1 MSYNELQNHMQ
12 RIADVNYAAA
22 TLGWDQ
28 ETYMPQGAAGFKANQ
43 LSTLSGISH
52 QLFTAD
58 NTAHLLQSAKNNSQ
72 LTEREKKNIAQIE
85 EDFNRQKK
93 YPTEFVENMSRAV
106 SAAFNAWQQARKEN
120 NFKIFAPYLEK
131 LIAIKKQECDLLGY
145 HVHPYNALL
154 NLHEKNATVA
164 ELDVLFADV
173 RKELVPFVKQIQQAK
188 QVDNKFFFQPFDR
201 DAQWHFGIEL
211 LQQMGFD
218 FNRGRQDIS
227 SHPFTTSFSMNDVRV
242 TTRINEND
250 FSEMIWSCIHE
261 GGHALY
267 EQGLLA
273 EQYGMPLGEAISLGI
288 HESQSRLWENN
299 VGRSLPYWKHNF
311 EVAKKYFPKQLQ
323 NFSAEDFYKGT
334 NRVEASLI
342 RTNADELTYH
352 SHVMIRYEIEKQIFE
367 DKLKVNDLPDYW
379 NAKYKEYLGIDV
391 PSDSQGVLQDVHWS
405 HGSFGYFPTYS
416 LGSFYAAQFFNQAQ
430 KEIPNLLNEIENGNT
445 TNLLNWLRE
454 KIHQYGKFYTA
465 QELCVKI
472 TGEKL
477 NFTHFMNYAK
487 NKFGTIYDLK

>member
-28 ETYMPQGAAGFKANQ
+28 ETYMPPGAAGFKASQ
-43 LSTLSGISH
+43 LSTLSGITH
-52 QLFTAD
+52 QLFTGD
-58 NTAHLLQSAKNNSQ
+58 KTEVLLRGLKNNAQ
-72 LTEREKKNIAQIE
+72 LSEAEKKNVAQIE
-85 EDFNRQKK
+85 EDFSRQKK
-93 YPTEFVENMSRAV
+93 YSTEFVENMSRAV
-106 SAAFNAWQQARKEN
+106 SDAFNAWQQARKES

-131 LIAIKKQECDLLGY
+131 LIAIKKQECELLGY
-145 HVHPYNALL
+145 EGHPYNALL

-164 ELDVLFADV
+164 ELDVLFTDV
-173 RKELVPFVKQIQQAK
+173 RKELVPFVKQVQQAK
-188 QVDNKFFFQPFDR
+188 QVDNKFFFQHFDR
-201 DAQWHFGIEL
+201 DTQWQFGIEL

-227 SHPFTTSFSMNDVRV
+227 SHPFTTSFSQNDVRV

-267 EQGLLA
+267 EQGLPA

-288 HESQSRLWENN
+288 HESQSRMWENN
-299 VGRSLPYWKHNF
+299 VGRSLAYWKHNF
-311 EVAKKYFPKQLQ
+311 GLAQKHFPEQLKSISTQ
-323 NFSAEDFYKGT
+323 DFYKGM

-342 RTNADELTYH
+342 RTSADELTYH
-352 SHVMIRYEIEKQIFE
+352 FHVMIRYEIEKQIFE

-379 NAKYKEYLGIDV
+379 NAKYKEYLNIDV
-391 PSDSQGVLQDVHWS
+391 PNDAQGVLQDVHWS

-416 LGSFYAAQFFNQAQ
+416 LGSFYAAQFFHQAQ
-430 KEIPNLLNEIENGNT
+430 KEMPTLLTEIENGNT
-445 TNLLNWLRE
+445 HNLLNWLRE
-454 KIHQYGKFYTA
+454 KIHKHGKFYTA
-465 QELCVKI
+465 QELCIQV

-477 NFTHFMNYAK
+477 NFTHFMHYAATK
-487 NKFGTIYDLK
+487 YGAMYGLG

>member
-28 ETYMPQGAAGFKANQ
+28 ETYMPAGAADFKAGQ

-58 NTAHLLQSAKNNSQ
+58 NTANLLQSAKNNAQ
-72 LTEREKKNIAQIE
+72 LSEKEKKNIAQIE

-120 NFKIFAPYLEK
+120 NFKLFAPFLEK

-145 HVHPYNALL
+145 QGHPYNALL

-164 ELDVLFADV
+164 DLDVLFADV

-188 QVDNKFFFQPFDR
+188 QVDNKFFFQPYDR

-211 LQQMGFD
+211 LRQMGFD

-227 SHPFTTSFSMNDVRV
+227 AHPFTTSFSMNDVRV

-250 FSEMIWSCIHE
+250 FAEMIWFC
-261 GGHALY
+261 AKPFD
-267 EQGLLA
+267 
-273 EQYGMPLGEAISLGI
+273 QY
-288 HESQSRLWENN
+288 
-299 VGRSLPYWKHNF
+299 
-311 EVAKKYFPKQLQ
+311 
-323 NFSAEDFYKGT
+323 
-334 NRVEASLI
+334 NRE
-342 RTNADELTYH
+342 R
-352 SHVMIRYEIEKQIFE
+352 
-367 DKLKVNDLPDYW
+367 
-379 NAKYKEYLGIDV
+379 
-391 PSDSQGVLQDVHWS
+391 
-405 HGSFGYFPTYS
+405 
-416 LGSFYAAQFFNQAQ
+416 
-430 KEIPNLLNEIENGNT
+430 
-445 TNLLNWLRE
+445 RE
-454 KIHQYGKFYTA
+454 
-465 QELCVKI
+465 
-472 TGEKL
+472 
-477 NFTHFMNYAK
+477 
-487 NKFGTIYDLK
+487 

>member
-1 MSYNELQNHMQ
+1 
-12 RIADVNYAAA
+12 
-22 TLGWDQ
+22 
-28 ETYMPQGAAGFKANQ
+28 
-43 LSTLSGISH
+43 
-52 QLFTAD
+52 
-58 NTAHLLQSAKNNSQ
+58 
-72 LTEREKKNIAQIE
+72 
-85 EDFNRQKK
+85 
-93 YPTEFVENMSRAV
+93 
-106 SAAFNAWQQARKEN
+106 
-120 NFKIFAPYLEK
+120 
-131 LIAIKKQECDLLGY
+131 
-145 HVHPYNALL
+145 
-154 NLHEKNATVA
+154 
-164 ELDVLFADV
+164 
-173 RKELVPFVKQIQQAK
+173 
-188 QVDNKFFFQPFDR
+188 
-201 DAQWHFGIEL
+201 
-211 LQQMGFD
+211 
-218 FNRGRQDIS
+218 
-227 SHPFTTSFSMNDVRV
+227 
-242 TTRINEND
+242 
-250 FSEMIWSCIHE
+250 
-261 GGHALY
+261 
-267 EQGLLA
+267 
-273 EQYGMPLGEAISLGI
+273 MPLGEAISLGI

-311 EVAKKYFPKQLQ
+311 ELAKKYFPKQVE
-323 NFSAEDFYKGT
+323 NISAQDFYKGT

>member
-28 ETYMPQGAAGFKANQ
+28 ETYMPAGAAGFKASQ

-52 QLFTAD
+52 QLFTGD
-58 NTAHLLQSAKNNSQ
+58 NTAQLLKGAKNGALS
-72 LTEREKKNIAQIE
+72 EIEKKNVAQIE
-85 EDFNRQKK
+85 EDFGRQKK
-93 YPTEFVENMSRAV
+93 YSTEFVENMSKAV

-145 HVHPYNALL
+145 QAHPYNALL

-164 ELDVLFADV
+164 DLDVLFTDV
-173 RKELVPFVKQIQQAK
+173 RKELVPFVKQVQQAK

-227 SHPFTTSFSMNDVRV
+227 SHPFTTSFSQNDVRV
-242 TTRINEND
+242 TTRIAEND
-250 FSEMIWSCIHE
+250 LNEMIWSCIHE

-267 EQGLLA
+267 EQGLPIS
-273 EQYGMPLGEAISLGI
+273 EYGLPSGEYISLGI

-299 VGRSLPYWKHNF
+299 VGRGLAYWKANYSKLQD
-311 EVAKKYFPKQLQ
+311 AFPEHLKAV
-323 NFSAEDFYKGT
+323 NVNAFYKAM

-352 SHVMIRYEIEKQIFE
+352 FHVMIRYEIEKQIFE
-367 DKLKVNDLPDYW
+367 DKLKENDLPDY
-379 NAKYKEYLGIDV
+379 
-391 PSDSQGVLQDVHWS
+391 
-405 HGSFGYFPTYS
+405 
-416 LGSFYAAQFFNQAQ
+416 
-430 KEIPNLLNEIENGNT
+430 
-445 TNLLNWLRE
+445 
-454 KIHQYGKFYTA
+454 
-465 QELCVKI
+465 
-472 TGEKL
+472 
-477 NFTHFMNYAK
+477 
-487 NKFGTIYDLK
+487 